1 MDYFCWLT
9 EGQIKVFDISLNAYS
24 KVIELDKFDS
34 TVNSIAVLKKADKEE
49 CYLVG
54 LGSVN
59 ILFYDITNAKIE
71 RIEVGGRAKMYCFLY
86 LDSLSAMRNWH

>member
-1 MDYFCWLT
+1 M
-9 EGQIKVFDISLNAYS
+9 
-24 KVIELDKFDS
+24 IELSEFDP
-34 TVNSIAVLKKADKEE
+34 TVSSIAVLKKADKEE

-71 RIEVGGRAKMYCFLY
+71 RIEVGGRAEL
-86 LDSLSAMRNWH
+86 